1 MSKSG
6 NTTFYNRISGILFV
20 FLLIYFVLRA
30 WLVEPIHDEAATFL
44 HFIEPGHIWD
54 DKTLLDANNHLLN
67 SYLGRMMYNLFGL
80 HFFLFR
86 LPSLLAFI
94 LYFVYTRKL
103 SREIDAGW
111 WGFLVFLSLNT
122 VPWITDY
129 FSYTRGYGMALA
141 FFMAALYFLRQFT
154 RKQSWKNSTL
164 ICLFLLL
171 CVASNLTYLISS
183 LLIVGIMGIVWLTAF
198 RKIPATIKVAQVL
211 TIALFMSGLYIFI
224 RFSFDLKDAGALYYG
239 SLDGL
244 WWVTGKTLSRYVLFY
259 DGDWLRYAYLTGGI
273 VVAATG
279 FYRLRKYNWKSW
291 FTLPFVQWGF
301 ILAMNLTAILFLA
314 KVLKVN
320 YPEDRAAMYMVPLSI
335 LIVGAIFAK
344 TRYGRY
350 ALLLLLFFPLSFIWR
365 LNLNTSVFSP
375 DDRMSDA
382 FHAAVRKELKANEPV
397 AIYPIMQLT
406 WSLQERKYG
415 KQAHPGVPLRGF
427 NPYYNII
434 LTKTSILKSPK
445 EYPGYEVFAAD
456 PAAEYIALRRK
467 RFLSKKPLR
476 TFRAQAYSGQ
486 NEFVDLYNDTIPE
499 AWKNRMIRIEIEAD
513 VSIEKHV
520 NTLNLTWTT
529 EDANGTLQRYLYQNI
544 RWYVGE
550 NKQHFHLQF
559 PVAENNFG
567 ELDKK
572 LKIYLW
578 NQDKLPIKLKN
589 SCVKIS
595 LLSED

>member
-1 MSKSG
+1 MSKIG
-6 NTTFYNRISGILFV
+6 NTPFNNRISGILFV
-20 FLLIYFVLRA
+20 FLFIYFVLRA
-30 WLVEPIHDEAATFL
+30 WIVEPIHDEAATFL

-54 DKTLLDANNHLLN
+54 EQTLLDANNHLLN

-94 LYFVYTRKL
+94 LFFIYTRKL
-103 SREIDAGW
+103 SREVDEGW
-111 WGFLVFLSLNT
+111 WGFLIFLSLNT

-141 FFMAALYFLRQFT
+141 FFVAALYYLRQFT
-154 RKQSWKNSTL
+154 REQSWKNSAL

-183 LLIVGIMGIVWLTAF
+183 LLIIGITGIIWLTTL
-198 RKIPATIKVAQVL
+198 RKIPGKIKVAQIL
-211 TIALFMSGLYIFI
+211 TILLFLSGLFIFI

-259 DGDWLRYAYLTGGI
+259 DGDWLRFAYVAGGI
-273 VVAATG
+273 LVTATG
-279 FYRLRKYNWKSW
+279 FYQLRKYNWKSW

-301 ILAMNLTAILFLA
+301 ILSMNLAAILFLA
-314 KVLKVN
+314 KVLKIN

-350 ALLLLLFFPLSFIWR
+350 ALLLLLFFPLSFIWK

-382 FHAAVRKELKANEPV
+382 FHAAVRKELKANEPI

-406 WSLQERKYG
+406 WSLQERKFG
-415 KQAHPGVPLRGF
+415 KQPHPGVPLRGF

-445 EYPGYEVFAAD
+445 EYPGYEVFATD
-456 PAAEYIALRRK
+456 PDAQYIALRRK
-467 RFLSKKPLR
+467 RFLSKKPLQ
-476 TFRAQAYSGQ
+476 TFRAPAYSGQ
-486 NEFVDLYNDTIPE
+486 NEFVDLFNDTIPE

-513 VSIEKHV
+513 VEIAKHV

-529 EDANGTLQRYLYQNI
+529 EDSTGTLQRYNYQNI

-550 NKQHFHLQF
+550 NKERFHIQF
-559 PVAENNFG
+559 PIADNYLGNQ
-567 ELDKK
+567 DWKY
-572 LKIYLW
+572 KIYLW
-578 NQDKLPIKLKN
+578 NQDKLPIQVKN
-589 SCVKIS
+589 SVVRVS
-595 LLSED
+595 LLE